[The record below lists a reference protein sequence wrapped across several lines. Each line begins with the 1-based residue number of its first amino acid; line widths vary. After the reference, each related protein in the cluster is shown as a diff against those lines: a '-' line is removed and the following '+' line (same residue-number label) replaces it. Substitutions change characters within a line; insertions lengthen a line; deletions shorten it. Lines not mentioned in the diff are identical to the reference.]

1 MRISRSIRTALF
13 SITLV
18 LCSLPCWAQ
27 QQHPHRLQHTQR
39 PDYEQ
44 ILDFHSDVTVNQD
57 ASLRVT
63 ETITVLATGNQI
75 RHGIYRDFPTTYT
88 DPFNNKYVVGFQML
102 SASCDSAEE
111 LFRVENQIN
120 GKRIYLGDPKFAVQ
134 PGRHI
139 YTITYTATRLLG
151 FYKDHDELFWNV
163 TGNGWM
169 FDIDHASATVYL
181 PVAIPADQVTLAGFT
196 GFQGSREADLTTSSE
211 DSAFEFAATRRLV
224 AHQGLTVLLSWPKG
238 YFKEPTTSDK
248 IHFFF
253 ADNRSAL
260 PLAGGFFLIF
270 LYYVFAWAAVGRD
283 PARGVV
289 MALYEPPQ
297 NLSPAA
303 MRYLQRM
310 GFDNKTFAAAILDMA
325 VRGFLTIKQQAGS
338 YTLYRTEKD
347 DSVLTPDE
355 KQVAEYLFPD
365 RNEVWLHNENHQ
377 LIQGAIKALKKSLA
391 AAEQKTYFLTNS
403 RYLIPAVGFS
413 ILFVIA
419 YLISLGG
426 PQVVAGIFLSFWLTI
441 WTLAVSGL
449 VYAVFNT
456 WKSAIQGQA
465 STFGEAA
472 GFGKAALFSLFAI
485 PFLFFE
491 AMGFFFLMKI
501 TSLALVLFILACGG
515 LHVLFHFLMKA
526 PTFAGR
532 RLMDQ
537 VEGFKMFLGAVDGDR
552 LNRAAPPQQTPAV
565 FEKFLP
571 YALALDVEQDWA
583 EKFSGILAAAG
594 TAPGTNGHGYYT
606 PSFYSGSP
614 WNGNRFTGTGFAS
627 AFSGSLTSAISS
639 SATAPGSG
647 AGGGSGGSGG
657 GGGGGGGGGW

>member
-13 SITLV
+13 CFTLV

-27 QQHPHRLQHTQR
+27 QQHPHNLQRTQR

-44 ILDFHSDVTVNQD
+44 ILDFHSDVTLNQD
-57 ASLRVT
+57 ASLLVT
-63 ETITVLATGNQI
+63 ETITVLATGRQI

-88 DPFNNKYVVGFQML
+88 DPFNNKYVVGFQVL
-102 SASCDSAEE
+102 SATLDSADEP
-111 LFRVENQIN
+111 FHIENQLN
-120 GKRIYLGDPKFAVQ
+120 GKRIYLGDPRFAVQ
-134 PGRHI
+134 PGRHV
-139 YTITYTATRLLG
+139 YTITYSATRLLG
-151 FYKDHDELFWNV
+151 FFKDHDELFWNV

-169 FDIDHASATVYL
+169 FDIDHASATVHL
-181 PVAIPADQVTLAGFT
+181 PAAIPADQVTLAGFT
-196 GFQGSREADLTTSSE
+196 GFQGSREADLTTSNE
-211 DSAFEFAATRRLV
+211 DSAFEFVATRRLV
-224 AHQGLTVLLSWPKG
+224 AHQGFTVLLSWPKG
-238 YFKEPTTSDK
+238 YFKEPTTADK

-253 ADNRSAL
+253 ADNGNAL
-260 PLAGGFFLIF
+260 LLAAGFFIIL
-270 LYYVFAWAAVGRD
+270 LYYLIAWAAVGRD
-283 PARGVV
+283 PARGVI

-303 MRYLQRM
+303 MRYLRRM

-355 KQVAEYLFPD
+355 KVVAEYLFVE
-365 RNEVWLHNENHQ
+365 RNELWLHNEHHE

-391 AAEQKTYFLTNS
+391 AAEQKTYFVTNS
-403 RYLIPAVGFS
+403 RFLIPAIAFS

-426 PQVVAGIFLSFWLTI
+426 PQVIGGIFLSFWLTI

-456 WKSAIQGQA
+456 WRSALRTQPSGFDEGS
-465 STFGEAA
+465 ST
-472 GFGKAALFSLFAI
+472 GKAALFSFFTI
-485 PFLFFE
+485 PFLFGE
-491 AMGFFFLMKI
+491 AMGFFFLMKM

-526 PTFAGR
+526 PTLAGR
-532 RLMDQ
+532 RVMDQ

-571 YALALDVEQDWA
+571 YALALDVEQHWA
-583 EKFSGILAAAG
+583 EKFSGVLATAG
-594 TAPGTNGHGYYT
+594 SAPGTNGNGCYT
-606 PSFYSGSP
+606 PSFYSGSV
-614 WNGNRFTGTGFAS
+614 WNGAAFTGASFAS
-627 AFSGSLTSAISS
+627 AFSSSLTSAISS